1 MHLLQSPVTCD
12 FQYLGL
18 TAYADALRIME
29 NALTTLHADQAL
41 IWGLEHPLVYT
52 SGLKTDSG
60 HILNEHIKVVPARR
74 GGSVTLHNPGQLVI
88 YFAFPLGAVQGGLER
103 FVRVLESTLAE
114 VLLGLGV
121 DCNLQPGASG
131 VFTPRGK
138 VAFIGLGLKR
148 GFVYHG
154 VSVNLSNNLGDFS
167 SIQSCGLTLPM
178 TSVAELTQKNVTSQ
192 IFFEMFQSKF
202 SEKLAVLTPAEFRD
216 RVITGHDLSDSQL
229 GFKLGWLAFHE
240 RRFWEAHE
248 LWEIYWHEMPPGD
261 LRIFFHA
268 MIQVAMAY
276 YKLFTAP
283 NLAGAL
289 SLLTKALEKLAVVGN
304 VQLLQKQSDFVESLR
319 AQHTL
324 LMNAGKSAPRSE
336 GIAHLPGIYA
346 WQV

>member
-1 MHLLQSPVTCD
+1 
-12 FQYLGL
+12 
-18 TAYADALRIME
+18 
-29 NALTTLHADQAL
+29 
-41 IWGLEHPLVYT
+41 
-52 SGLKTDSG
+52 
-60 HILNEHIKVVPARR
+60 
-74 GGSVTLHNPGQLVI
+74 
-88 YFAFPLGAVQGGLER
+88 
-103 FVRVLESTLAE
+103 
-114 VLLGLGV
+114 
-121 DCNLQPGASG
+121 
-131 VFTPRGK
+131 
-138 VAFIGLGLKR
+138 
-148 GFVYHG
+148 
-154 VSVNLSNNLGDFS
+154 
-167 SIQSCGLTLPM
+167 
-178 TSVAELTQKNVTSQ
+178 
-192 IFFEMFQSKF
+192 MFQRKI

-319 AQHTL
+319 AQQTL